1 MADEGAPPPPADPD
15 ARLAKLVHDLRSPLM
30 VAEGFAQLLAR
41 DTGSLTAEQRAD
53 FAGRVQA
60 AMADMRALLDA
71 ARD

>member
-1 MADEGAPPPPADPD
+1 MPEPGDDDAD

-41 DTGSLTAEQRAD
+41 DEGTLSAEQRAD
-53 FAGRVQA
+53 FARRVES

-71 ARD
+71 AR